1 MTTINAKELKN
12 NLKEIGVKVLRSQV
26 YKGGVILT
34 IGKEFASSVEQ
45 YLESKNIAC
54 VRPMNQPIK
63 AKANI
68 LGYADAAEFTSL
80 FQL

>member
-1 MTTINAKELKN
+1 MKSINAKELKR
-12 NLKEIGVKVLRSQV
+12 NLKEMGVKVLRSQI

-34 IGKEFASSVEQ
+34 IGKDFVSIVEQ

-63 AKANI
+63 AKANL
-68 LGYADAAEFTSL
+68 LGYSDAAEFNSL

>member
-1 MTTINAKELKN
+1 MKSINAKELKT
-12 NLKEIGVKVLRSQV
+12 NLKNMGVKVLRSEA

-34 IGKEFASSVEQ
+34 IGKEFVSSVES
-45 YLESKNIAC
+45 YLESNNIAC

-63 AKANI
+63 AKANV